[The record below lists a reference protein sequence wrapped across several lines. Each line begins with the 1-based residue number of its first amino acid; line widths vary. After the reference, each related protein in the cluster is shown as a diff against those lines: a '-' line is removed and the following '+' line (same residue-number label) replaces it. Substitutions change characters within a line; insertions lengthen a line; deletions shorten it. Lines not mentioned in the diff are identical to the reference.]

1 MSKKLAITIWRD
13 ALAAVRTN
21 RRALRRRGLSGEDV
35 SFLELWLAMPRAS
48 LAALGRIRGY
58 TRQAAR
64 ARVLRLEVA
73 GAVVRLFGRM
83 LPNVRG
89 LLRWSAEGVR
99 QRLAVAAE
107 RVRKARAEALARR
120 NALKHCADSA
130 HGNGTLSRM
139 GTKSSES
146 RETGFGPVRAL
157 KCPVNQDVEAYW
169 LIQQAVAP

>member
-1 MSKKLAITIWRD
+1 MSNKPAVTIWRD

-64 ARVLRLEVA
+64 SRVVRLETA
-73 GAVVRLFGRM
+73 GAVVRLHGRM

-99 QRLAVAAE
+99 QRLALAAE
-107 RVRKARAEALARR
+107 RVRKARADALALR
-120 NALKHCADSA
+120 NSLKAWRDSGNDNGALSHK
-130 HGNGTLSRM
+130 
-139 GTKSSES
+139 GTKGL
-146 RETGFGPVRAL
+146 ETGEAARCPAL
-157 KCPVNQDVEAYW
+157 RGGARVDEAVEARW
-169 LIQQAVAP
+169 LVAMGLL

>member
-1 MSKKLAITIWRD
+1 MKKTSVNIWRD
-13 ALAAVRTN
+13 ALGAVRTN

-64 ARVLRLEVA
+64 ARVLRLEAA
-73 GAVVRLFGRM
+73 GAVVRLYGRM
-83 LPNVRG
+83 IPNVRG

-107 RVRKARAEALARR
+107 RLREARAKSLACRKVLKDWCNSTNDNVALSDR
-120 NALKHCADSA
+120 
-130 HGNGTLSRM
+130 
-139 GTKSSES
+139 GTKPLEASKVPPQAS
-146 RETGFGPVRAL
+146 VRA
-157 KCPVNQDVEAYW
+157 CVRVNEAVEAHW
-169 LIQQAVAP
+169 LVQMGLL